1 MKAGVFI
8 TGTDT
13 DCGKTFVACEMLRA
27 VRARGLSATGFK
39 PVAAGA
45 VESDGI
51 LRNDDALALIEASGP
66 KKYPYE
72 LVNPYCLPAAVSPH
86 LAADEVGASIDTAP
100 ILEAYEKL
108 SFDSDMMVVEGAGG
122 WRVPLAPGLDIEGL
136 ALRLRLPVVLVVGL
150 RLGCLNHAQLGEE
163 AILAS
168 GARLIGWVGTQVD
181 PAMSCLA
188 GNLQTLDERLA
199 TPCLGWFPHPAAVGV
214 VPVPRP
220 LAMAALLSSGQTI

>member
-1 MKAGVFI
+1 MTAGVFV

-13 DCGKTFVACEMLRA
+13 DCGKTFVACEILRA
-27 VRARGLSATGFK
+27 VRARGLSASGFK

-45 VESDGI
+45 VERDGK
-51 LRNDDALALIEASGP
+51 LRNDDALALMEASGP

-86 LAADEVGASIDTAP
+86 LAADEVGASIDIVQ
-100 ILEAYEKL
+100 ILDAFEKL
-108 SFDSDMMVVEGAGG
+108 ALGSDFVVAEGAGG

-136 ALRLRLPVVLVVGL
+136 VLRLRLPVVLVVGL
-150 RLGCLNHAQLGEE
+150 RLGCLNHAQISEE

-181 PAMSCLA
+181 PAMSHLA
-188 GNLQTLDERLA
+188 GNLKTLDERLA
-199 TPCLGWFPHPAAVGV
+199 TPCLGWFPHPATVGV
-214 VPVPRP
+214 VPVPRS
-220 LAMAALLSSGQTI
+220 LDVAALLSFTQAV